1 MTANITGLPFA
12 SARLLSAGKATGHGS
27 SDEELL
33 HRVAKGDRLA
43 IQALF
48 ARHNVRTH
56 RFVLR
61 MVNDSALAEDIVSET
76 FIEVWRNADRFE
88 GYSQVSSW
96 ILAIARFKT
105 LSALRRRKEGQLDEA
120 VAEAIPDSADD
131 PERIMLQKDRAA
143 ILRQCLSH
151 LSGAHREIID
161 LVYYHE
167 KSVEEA
173 AAIVGVPA
181 NTAKTRMFHARKRMS
196 ELLKQAGV
204 DRTYQ

>member
-1 MTANITGLPFA
+1 MTTNVTSLSFE
-12 SARLLSAGKATGHGS
+12 SARPLQAKLATSRENSDRDLLRRIA
-27 SDEELL
+27 E
-33 HRVAKGDRLA
+33 GDKLA
-43 IQALF
+43 IRALF

-61 MVNDSALAEDIVSET
+61 MMRDSALAEDIVSET
-76 FIEVWRNADRFE
+76 FVEVWRNANRFA

-105 LSALRRRKEGQLDEA
+105 LSALRRRREGRLDEA
-120 VAEAIPDSADD
+120 AAAAIPDSADD
-131 PERIMLQKDRAA
+131 PERIVLQKDRAA
-143 ILRQCLSH
+143 ILRQCLNH